1 MVLQLALQ
9 RRGLSIV
16 AEQHDRAAHR
26 LGDYGVADVWQL
38 HRRSYTRRKPIP
50 RKPSRLDPFA
60 DEIKV
65 WLSVDASLTGL
76 EVHDRLIAQDGP
88 TVSARTVQRLV
99 KKLRTE
105 LLTAE
110 IAESSQGMEDAA

>member
-1 MVLQLALQ
+1 M
-9 RRGLSIV
+9 
-16 AEQHDRAAHR
+16 AEIAQARSPEK
-26 LGDYGVADVWQL
+26 L
-38 HRRSYTRRKPIP
+38 HRRRYTRRKPIP
-50 RKPSRLDPFA
+50 RKPSRLDPFT

-76 EVHDRLIAQDGP
+76 EVHDRLVVQHGQ
-88 TVSARTVQRLV
+88 TVSTRTVQRLV

-110 IAESSQGMEDAA
+110 IAESSQMIEDAA